1 MAIRNHQVQL
11 PAFLVK
17 TSLRPR
23 RGPSLTSS
31 ENQHSSWPLNS
42 DLWLYSPM
50 LLLPSLCSSCMVICQ
65 VFHLCISKEP
75 YHSLF
80 LQRKCPCST
89 IQTDLWYIY
98 TACFNREGPPN
109 LKRLEK
115 FLPKAP
121 YSYASCPL
129 SIIHLLLDSFKA
141 KNSTKDTLQLRSH
154 WIWVQS

>member
-17 TSLRPR
+17 TLRPR

-31 ENQHSSWPLNS
+31 ENQHQSWPLNS

-80 LQRKCPCST
+80 LQRKCPLFNTHKLIFDIPTQHIS
-89 IQTDLWYIY
+89 
-98 TACFNREGPPN
+98 NREGPPN

-121 YSYASCPL
+121 YSYASPALLASFTYSLTPL
-129 SIIHLLLDSFKA
+129 RQKNQQKIHC
-141 KNSTKDTLQLRSH
+141 NSDLTGSEF
-154 WIWVQS
+154 